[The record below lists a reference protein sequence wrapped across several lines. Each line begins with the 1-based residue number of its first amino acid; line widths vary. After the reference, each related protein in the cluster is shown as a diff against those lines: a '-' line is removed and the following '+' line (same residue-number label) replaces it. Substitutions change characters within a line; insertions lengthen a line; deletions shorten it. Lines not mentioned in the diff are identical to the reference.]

1 MVAAARSTASLF
13 HPSQSGLKKSIQR
26 TLGIAG
32 KVRRYWDAM
41 MKYLYNSENG

>member
-1 MVAAARSTASLF
+1 MVAGARSTPSLF
-13 HPSQSGLKKSIQR
+13 HPPQIGLKKSIQR

-32 KVRRYWDAM
+32 KVRQYWDAM